1 MELASAQATQ
11 GADECSMRHGS
22 VEDQI
27 DSTDSM
33 DSFASAARTA
43 SRSSSPGTGVDIS
56 RLSPLPS
63 PGALP
68 GSSQSSS
75 LESGDPYPFPSARP
89 EGWKKESSFD
99 EGNARHQAVLRILC
113 QLVVVDVDQGASVK
127 TTTKLDPNCK
137 PAAIKGRARQGNTPP
152 VSFWSLRGVDAALTA
167 APPGAVAGA
176 DEEQQEAAANLGQFA
191 AAQLH
196 LKTNPSGDT
205 ILLNFWL
212 ALFGDCFGRRAK
224 SPATAARRFLEGD
237 SLTAFAPG
245 RSIVFSTGRRGKLGN
260 IKTEWTKN
268 DVPVALPAS
277 LFDGRD
283 STKLAVI
290 VDQLISAS
298 F

>member
-33 DSFASAARTA
+33 DSFASAARTE

-113 QLVVVDVDQGASVK
+113 QLVVDQGASDTLWSQSSQGLCWTAK
-127 TTTKLDPNCK
+127 KN
-137 PAAIKGRARQGNTPP
+137 RATLHRPG
-152 VSFWSLRGVDAALTA
+152 SGWSAA
-167 APPGAVAGA
+167 APAWQRQKGLNGHASAPTATATLW
-176 DEEQQEAAANLGQFA
+176 AAA
-191 AAQLH
+191 
-196 LKTNPSGDT
+196 T
-205 ILLNFWL
+205 IERPVRSTR
-212 ALFGDCFGRRAK
+212 CVRR
-224 SPATAARRFLEGD
+224 
-237 SLTAFAPG
+237 
-245 RSIVFSTGRRGKLGN
+245 
-260 IKTEWTKN
+260 
-268 DVPVALPAS
+268 
-277 LFDGRD
+277 
-283 STKLAVI
+283 
-290 VDQLISAS
+290 
-298 F
+298 

>member
-1 MELASAQATQ
+1 MELASAQASQ

-33 DSFASAARTA
+33 DSFASAARTE

-75 LESGDPYPFPSARP
+75 LESGDPYPFPRARP

-99 EGNARHQAVLRILC
+99 EGNARHQAVLSILC
-113 QLVVVDVDQGASVK
+113 RLVVDQGASVK

-237 SLTAFAPG
+237 SLTAFAIP
-245 RSIVFSTGRRGKLGN
+245 RESQRMCT
-260 IKTEWTKN
+260 T
-268 DVPVALPAS
+268 VAT
-277 LFDGRD
+277 F
-283 STKLAVI
+283 
-290 VDQLISAS
+290 
-298 F
+298 

>member
-33 DSFASAARTA
+33 DSFASAARTE

-99 EGNARHQAVLRILC
+99 EGNARHQAVLSSILC
-113 QLVVVDVDQGASVK
+113 RLVVDQGASVK

-137 PAAIKGRARQGNTPP
+137 PAAIKGRARHGNTPP
-152 VSFWSLRGVDAALTA
+152 VSFWSLRGVDAASTA

-176 DEEQQEAAANLGQFA
+176 DEE
-191 AAQLH
+191 
-196 LKTNPSGDT
+196 
-205 ILLNFWL
+205 
-212 ALFGDCFGRRAK
+212 
-224 SPATAARRFLEGD
+224 
-237 SLTAFAPG
+237 
-245 RSIVFSTGRRGKLGN
+245 
-260 IKTEWTKN
+260 
-268 DVPVALPAS
+268 
-277 LFDGRD
+277 
-283 STKLAVI
+283 
-290 VDQLISAS
+290 
-298 F
+298 

>member
-1 MELASAQATQ
+1 MELASAQASQ

-33 DSFASAARTA
+33 DSFASAARTE

-75 LESGDPYPFPSARP
+75 LESGDPYPFPRARP

-113 QLVVVDVDQGASVK
+113 QLVVDQGASVK
-127 TTTKLDPNCK
+127 TTTKLDSNCK
-137 PAAIKGRARQGNTPP
+137 PGAIKGRARHGDTPP
-152 VSFWSLRGVDAALTA
+152 VSFWSLRGVGAALTA

-205 ILLNFWL
+205 RGSLFVHSVLMLPSFPRRPVEKTMLRPGANAASESPSRKRL
-212 ALFGDCFGRRAK
+212 AAVAGLFARRPKQSPKRASQKFKRIAQGQGEPTSRSPRADFKGCDQVGRR
-224 SPATAARRFLEGD
+224 
-237 SLTAFAPG
+237 
-245 RSIVFSTGRRGKLGN
+245 
-260 IKTEWTKN
+260 KT
-268 DVPVALPAS
+268 
-277 LFDGRD
+277 
-283 STKLAVI
+283 
-290 VDQLISAS
+290 
-298 F
+298 